1 MSVMCACMCL
11 SVSLYECLACVFLL
25 VSHVYVSLCQLCF
38 LLFFVCLLC
47 VCHVCIYV
55 PICMSAC
62 TCIFV
67 YISAFAPVVHVCICM
82 FVSACDPMCI
92 SLHAPAVCMSAY
104 MCPCMCM
111 SAVLL
116 THRKKIETEWGVE
129 VPDTPQMSISLLS
142 SEGRAAGPLTPS

>member
-1 MSVMCACMCL
+1 
-11 SVSLYECLACVFLL
+11 
-25 VSHVYVSLCQLCF
+25 
-38 LLFFVCLLC
+38 
-47 VCHVCIYV
+47 
-55 PICMSAC
+55 MSAC

-67 YISAFAPVVHVCICM
+67 YISSFAPVVHVCVCM
-82 FVSACDPMCI
+82 FVSVCDPMCI

-142 SEGRAAGPLTPS
+142 SEGRAARPLTPS